1 MAKQTHSESDVYVR
15 FSHYGLS
22 FALALLFALGALA
35 IVLVAFPDSAA
46 AGFAGQAMKILPIG
60 IVMCIGLLLRPIAS
74 KSLRSSGPGMLA
86 VLNDELRQFS
96 LHRAYRNGFIAMLI
110 LQPLLALLISNIP
123 ATYPLVLM
131 AAASATTGAIV
142 VLASVL
148 WYDR

>member
-1 MAKQTHSESDVYVR
+1 MAKQTHCESDVYVR
-15 FSHYGLS
+15 FSHHGLS
-22 FALALLFALGALA
+22 VALALLFVLAAIAIAL
-35 IVLVAFPDSAA
+35 IAFPDSAA
-46 AGFAGQAMKILPIG
+46 AGFAGQAMRILPIG
-60 IVMCIGLLLRPIAS
+60 IIICIGLLLRPIAG
-74 KSLRSSGPGMLA
+74 KSLRLSGPAMQAL
-86 VLNDELRQFS
+86 LNDELRQFS
-96 LHRAYRNGFIAMLI
+96 LNRAYRNGFIAMLI